1 MVIPLIM
8 FYDVSFQYSVRKI
21 IVKLNEKEY
30 IDFLLISNEFGLT
43 VEEKIYEIISYY
55 LIIERRRVKFSR
67 KALSKLG

>member
-1 MVIPLIM
+1 
-8 FYDVSFQYSVRKI
+8 VRKI

-55 LIIERRRVKFSR
+55 LIIERNRVKFSR
-67 KALSKLG
+67 KAISKLG